1 MYNRPSSQHQA
12 TMNQPTKTKEP
23 SRTAQALQL
32 VTDGMSVRNAA
43 AIYEITPQ
51 SIYRLMAYRKSNP
64 ACPVCGK

>member
-1 MYNRPSSQHQA
+1 MKKA
-12 TMNQPTKTKEP
+12 TSPKQP

-32 VTDGMSVRNAA
+32 VTEGMSVRNAA

-64 ACPVCGK
+64 ACPVCGR